1 MDEAIQARRCRV
13 LGSSVL
19 SFLQCLLSAP
29 LGRVPVLGT
38 GPGAS
43 PRHTPRLVA
52 WGHRRG
58 TARPRFDGE
67 RLLTLKIFSPK
78 PFLKHHAGLSRG
90 ELPQM
95 PAVPNATN
103 LRVPRGSVPATP
115 EPHRAWTQTLVP
127 LPCKSVG
134 RGRAG
139 CLQHAGNFLVPGP
152 MM

>member
-38 GPGAS
+38 GPGAT

-58 TARPRFDGE
+58 TALLRFDGE
-67 RLLTLKIFSPK
+67 RLLKLKIFSPK
-78 PFLKHHAGLSRG
+78 PFLKHHAGLSQG

-127 LPCKSVG
+127 LPCESVG

-139 CLQHAGNFLVPGP
+139 CLQHAGNFLVPRP